1 MKEKERLTPDFIH
14 ETEAENNGGCE
25 EQIFIGKL
33 NVSCS
38 IARLGLDE
46 VIYRMVGSGT
56 APSSRMRYEPWANIA
71 TGWGIGFPYGSN

>member
-1 MKEKERLTPDFIH
+1 MVNFARETEEKKGLTPQFIH
-14 ETEAENNGGCE
+14 ETEAEDDSGCE

-33 NVSCS
+33 VVSCS

-56 APSSRMRYEPWANIA
+56 APSSRTRYEP
-71 TGWGIGFPYGSN
+71 